1 MKLTKFFFKAAFF
14 IVGISFIAGGAV
26 LLKQG
31 DAAVTAVM
39 FLLFGLALI
48 ALLMMQLRRERQ
60 KRAKQEELRL
70 IGRRM
75 TGVVVKVRDSSTR
88 VNGRPGQIATVQVKT
103 PSGAEVELDSDRLWD
118 SCPEEGDSADVLFD
132 MMDESQYLIEFSGKK

>member
-39 FLLFGLALI
+39 FLLFGLVLI
-48 ALLMMQLRRERQ
+48 VLLVMQLRRERQ

-118 SCPEEGDSADVLFD
+118 SCPEVGDSADVLFD
-132 MMDESQYLIEFSGKK
+132 MMDESQYLIEFAGKK